1 MNVSENEPVQAEL
14 FVDQAKPVATW
25 DALQDLGFFPEADY
39 IGCPAMSYDFGSF
52 KLQAARMVNRYF
64 REVVSF
70 SGFVR
75 TPNSMSSIEFEMPLQ
90 VESNE
95 QCAAWIAWH
104 LYNNLP
110 HREKFILSS
119 RCDLLVFGL
128 KHQATLPWERERLVR
143 ELEAAEYRA
152 RPSCI
157 VDRALIKLGLKTLA
171 KYIETASATDR
182 IEIWFDG
189 QTLSFQI
196 NGKKVILQAEG
207 SAWEASYALPAGQ
220 LTAMP
225 KRLLSEAVD
234 VSIWRKRLQIDRSRY
249 DEIVELVQGAGCP
262 AQA

>member
-1 MNVSENEPVQAEL
+1 MNEFETNQMQGEL
-14 FVDQAKPVATW
+14 FADQDKPVDTW
-25 DALQDLGFFPEADY
+25 NSLQHLGFIKEDDH
-39 IGCPAMSYDFGSF
+39 IGCPSMSYDFGSF
-52 KLQAARMVNRYF
+52 KLRATKMVNLYL

-70 SGFVR
+70 FGVLR
-75 TPNSMSSIEFEMPLQ
+75 TPNTITPFEFEMPLH
-90 VESNE
+90 VESEE

-104 LYNNLP
+104 IHHNLP
-110 HREKFILSS
+110 HREKLFLPS
-119 RCDLLVFGL
+119 RCELLIFGL
-128 KHQATLPWERERLVR
+128 QHQATLPWERERLVR
-143 ELEAAEYRA
+143 EREAAEYRA

-182 IEIWFDG
+182 IEIRFDG
-189 QTLSFQI
+189 QTLLFQI

-207 SAWEASYALPAGQ
+207 SAWEAGYALPAGQ